1 MCRTTDEMTAENGQ
15 KAPSAFVCVS
25 TVVTRRDFS
34 SISTC
39 FALHVDVIAA
49 RVKHIIYDCS
59 HP

>member
-1 MCRTTDEMTAENGQ
+1 MKMCRSTDEMTAK
-15 KAPSAFVCVS
+15 KASSAFVCVS

-39 FALHVDVIAA
+39 FALHVDVTAA
-49 RVKHIIYDCS
+49 RVKHIIYDCA